1 MNGWQG
7 FCATGVVSWLTLAS
21 SLACADTTSP
31 HLTLHPQGLSSF
43 RLGSALQTAA
53 QQMAVW
59 DRAALQIGP
68 GCDERDQSVVTATVA
83 GMSATGMAMADAG
96 GQIVE
101 IVASVPHQGA
111 AVTQQV
117 CKARAQDWVHA
128 LSPRLGMAHSLASYT
143 RGNATVSQTWLS
155 PQSKVEARWFAG
167 GGSCDLSLHFQR
179 PRQSPL

>member
-1 MNGWQG
+1 
-7 FCATGVVSWLTLAS
+7 
-21 SLACADTTSP
+21 
-31 HLTLHPQGLSSF
+31 
-43 RLGSALQTAA
+43 
-53 QQMAVW
+53 MAVW

-83 GMSATGMAMADAG
+83 GMSATVMAMADAG

-128 LSPRLGMAHSLASYT
+128 LSPRLGMAHSLATYT
-143 RGNATVSQTWLS
+143 RGNATVSQT
-155 PQSKVEARWFAG
+155 
-167 GGSCDLSLHFQR
+167 
-179 PRQSPL
+179 